1 MCLPL
6 RRQGAAHAPA
16 TNRHAAP
23 DRPTPALGGHAGRA
37 ATGRGSRPPEKRIRI
52 RGTAEQLLLM
62 VWDRV
67 PISDAAGA
75 EVSGDIG
82 ELDQWS
88 ELIPTM

>member
-1 MCLPL
+1 
-6 RRQGAAHAPA
+6 
-16 TNRHAAP
+16 
-23 DRPTPALGGHAGRA
+23 
-37 ATGRGSRPPEKRIRI
+37 
-52 RGTAEQLLLM
+52 M